1 MGCAKSKEARCEH
14 CKKPYSSRLRSP
26 SSLFHR
32 RLLNKDDN
40 ASVTTQSTSR
50 RLSDAQNIVSP
61 SSNNSGTIGNTKNNL
76 ESRISTDSKGRKS
89 NSHSNRNSNVDKGN
103 RISTDSKGK
112 ADFNKMNETAHQ
124 PKVVPPSRLPSGEA
138 ETINTWELMEGLE
151 DNNSS
156 GRPNFKDDNDDFSFP
171 VATNT
176 VPVDKLT
183 STIQENDRE
192 PKPMWLQMAANDSIL
207 TRSIVS
213 DFDPEIISTFRKALE
228 ELSPRN
234 ALLLRSPGS
243 GRIPSPG
250 HQRLFSTGSVRAP
263 SPGHHRLIS
272 TGSMDNLITPGHE
285 RWFSKDSI
293 DSKDLENEIAT
304 SKLTACGEN
313 KVVLYFTSL
322 RGVRKTY
329 EDCCHVKVI
338 LKGLGV
344 KVDERDVSMHYGF
357 REELRQLLGTEGIIG
372 KLPRVFVKGRYIGGA
387 EELRRMHEDGELE
400 KVIEGCEMVE
410 EGGGRVCET
419 CGDARFV
426 LCDMCSGS
434 CKIFIEGKDDGEG
447 KEENEENAWGFQ
459 RCPYCN
465 ENGIVRCPSCCSS

>member
-14 CKKPYSSRLRSP
+14 CKKPYSSKLRSP

-32 RLLNKDDN
+32 ALLHKGDN

-50 RLSDAQNIVSP
+50 RLSDAHNVSVVSP
-61 SSNNSGTIGNTKNNL
+61 SSNTSGINGNSKNYF
-76 ESRISTDSKGRKS
+76 ESPQGKKS
-89 NSHSNRNSNVDKGN
+89 NNNSNRNSNVDKGN
-103 RISTDSKGK
+103 QISMDSKGK
-112 ADFNKMNETAHQ
+112 ADYNKMNETVQ
-124 PKVVPPSRLPSGEA
+124 QLKVVPPTRIPSGEA

-151 DNNSS
+151 DNNNSS
-156 GRPNFKDDNDDFSFP
+156 DRPNYKDTNDDFSFP
-171 VATNT
+171 VATDT
-176 VPVDKLT
+176 VPINKLT
-183 STIQENDRE
+183 SRIQENDAE

-234 ALLLRSPGS
+234 ALFLRSPGS

-250 HQRLFSTGSVRAP
+250 HQRLYSTGSVRAP
-263 SPGHHRLIS
+263 SPGHQRLIS
-272 TGSMDNLITPGHE
+272 TGSMDILTSPGHD

-293 DSKDLENEIAT
+293 DSKDFDNEIAA
-304 SKLTACGEN
+304 SKLTPCGEN

-329 EDCCHVKVI
+329 EDCCRVKVI
-338 LKGLGV
+338 LKGLGA
-344 KVDERDVSMHYGF
+344 KVDERDVSMHYGY

-372 KLPRVFVKGRYIGGA
+372 KLPRVFVKGKYIGGA
-387 EELRRMHEDGELE
+387 EELRRMLEDGELE

-410 EGGGRVCET
+410 EGGGGVCET
-419 CGDARFV
+419 CGDTRFV
-426 LCDMCSGS
+426 ICDMCSGS
-434 CKIFIEGKDDGEG
+434 CKIYIEGKDDGDG
-447 KEENEENAWGFQ
+447 REENDENVGFQ

-465 ENGIVRCPSCCSS
+465 ENGIVRCSSCCSS